1 MNNSTSEVR
10 SASSEMSEGNKHILN
25 EISKLQEATDTMKGS
40 IDEMHIGVERMNS
53 TSAALTV
60 IAGTVA
66 DNIKKIGSEID
77 LFKV

>member
-1 MNNSTSEVR
+1 
-10 SASSEMSEGNKHILN
+10 
-25 EISKLQEATDTMKGS
+25 MKGS